1 VAELEKELRGY
12 PEFLDAIGDIT
23 KRFPE
28 VMAETATNIARDW
41 VSLAQAAAGAPQQA
55 LAARDLSAQS
65 DGEGATITNDSP
77 VFFGAEF
84 GGQGRPE
91 TMQFPPYQGKRGYW
105 FYPTARENADRFN
118 QQWSDAVDVA
128 MQPWDHKEL

>member
-1 VAELEKELRGY
+1 MAELEKELRGF
-12 PEFLDAIGDIT
+12 PQFLDAIGDIT

-41 VSLAQAAAGAPQQA
+41 VSLAQAAAGQPQQA

-77 VFFGAEF
+77 LFFGAEF
-84 GGQGRPE
+84 GGQGRPT

-118 QQWSDAVDVA
+118 QQWADAVDVA
-128 MQPWDHKEL
+128 MKPWDHKEL

>member
-1 VAELEKELRGY
+1 MAELEKELRGY

>member
-1 VAELEKELRGY
+1 MADVEKELRGY
-12 PEFLDAIGDIT
+12 PQFLDAIGDIT

-55 LAARDLSAQS
+55 LAAQDLSAQS

-77 VFFGAEF
+77 IFFGAEF
-84 GGQGRPE
+84 GGQGRPT

-118 QQWSDAVDVA
+118 QQWADAVDVA

>member
-1 VAELEKELRGY
+1 MAELEKELRGY
-12 PEFLDAIGDIT
+12 PQFLDAIGDIT

-77 VFFGAEF
+77 LFFGAEF
-84 GGQGRPE
+84 GGQGRPT

-118 QQWSDAVDVA
+118 QQWADAVDEA
-128 MQPWDHKEL
+128 MKPWDHKEL